1 MSLLL
6 KRALDYAAHCHRG
19 QRRKY
24 PNIDVP
30 YMSHPAGVA
39 VILTRHGFDEEI
51 VAAGALHDTLED
63 TSATFDDLRARFGE
77 RVAQLVLDVS
87 EQDRT
92 RSWEERKARYLE
104 HFRVKSWP
112 AQAIT
117 LADKIDNLES
127 IVVCQLQHGD
137 PWAQFKRG
145 RDAQIG
151 RYEHLREATRQLSPH
166 PLIVEYGTAL
176 DAVRA
181 LPFSPP

>member
-24 PNIDVP
+24 PNVEIP

-39 VILTRHGFDEEI
+39 VILTRHGFDEDV

-63 TSATFDDLRARFGE
+63 TSATLKDLRSRFGE
-77 RVAQLVLDVS
+77 RVAELVLDVT
-87 EQDRT
+87 ERHPWL
-92 RSWEERKARYLE
+92 SWELRKAQYLE
-104 HFRVKSWP
+104 HFKVKSWP

-127 IVVCQLQHGD
+127 IVVCQWQHGD

-145 RDAQIG
+145 RQAQLG
-151 RYEHLREATRQLSPH
+151 RYEQLRRATLALPPH
-166 PLIVEYGTAL
+166 PLVEEYGAAL
-176 DAVRA
+176 DLVTA
-181 LPFSPP
+181 LPFSPS